1 MEGYPRGIKLY
12 TTVNGFSEAIKDI
25 FLNPRPCLVYI
36 DEVGDFK
43 DHYGSFQGF
52 PEHLKLLTRKGRHK
66 GIVVW
71 MSSQRPVDVHPQ
83 LRNNVQE
90 YICFRLNS
98 KEDAEKVA
106 VRVANMKI
114 EGVPLW
120 QKIISLPKYHFY
132 KIKNDNVQMFKA

>member
-1 MEGYPRGIKLY
+1 
-12 TTVNGFSEAIKDI
+12 
-25 FLNPRPCLVYI
+25 
-36 DEVGDFK
+36 
-43 DHYGSFQGF
+43 
-52 PEHLKLLTRKGRHK
+52 
-66 GIVVW
+66 

-120 QKIISLPKYHFY
+120 QKIISLQKYHFY
-132 KIKNDNVQMFKA
+132 KIKNDNVELFKA